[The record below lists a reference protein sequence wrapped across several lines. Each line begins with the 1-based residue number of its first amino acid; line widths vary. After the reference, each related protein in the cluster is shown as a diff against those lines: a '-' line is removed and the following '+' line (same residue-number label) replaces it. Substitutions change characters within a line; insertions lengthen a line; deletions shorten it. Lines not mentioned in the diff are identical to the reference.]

1 VAYLTAE
8 QSKQRNI
15 GKMGEA
21 LGTQYSLL
29 WQEVALLHRNWQ
41 QYVEL
46 FGTKPSRTRLLNET
60 APYFYRMLQDDLWDV
75 TLLHIARLTDPPKT
89 GNKENLTIQ
98 NFPSLVDDAKTKE
111 MLVALLAVVKNKT
124 EFCRD
129 WRNRYIA
136 HNDLDIALE
145 RSTTPLADASRQ
157 KVKEALKAIVDV
169 MNAVDFHYFHSETRY
184 DLGGTLGGAMSLIYA
199 LHRGAKLQD
208 ERMKRLEAGEFNEDD
223 LDPSDL

>member
-1 VAYLTAE
+1 MTHHSAAE
-8 QSKQRNI
+8 TKQRNI
-15 GKMGEA
+15 TKMGEA
-21 LGTQYSLL
+21 LGAQYSLL

-41 QYVEL
+41 QYAEL
-46 FGTKPSRTRLLNET
+46 FGTKPSRIELLNET
-60 APYFYRMLQDDLWDV
+60 APYFFRMLQDDLWDV

-111 MLVALLAVVKNKT
+111 TLVALLAIAKDKT

-145 RSTTPLADASRQ
+145 RSANALADGSRL
-157 KVKEALKAIVDV
+157 KVKEALKAIADV
-169 MNAVDFHYFHSETRY
+169 MNAIDFHYFHSETRF
-184 DLGGTLGGAMSLIYA
+184 DLGGTLGGSMSLLYA
-199 LHRGAKLQD
+199 LRRSKKLQD

-223 LDPSDL
+223 LDPPDL